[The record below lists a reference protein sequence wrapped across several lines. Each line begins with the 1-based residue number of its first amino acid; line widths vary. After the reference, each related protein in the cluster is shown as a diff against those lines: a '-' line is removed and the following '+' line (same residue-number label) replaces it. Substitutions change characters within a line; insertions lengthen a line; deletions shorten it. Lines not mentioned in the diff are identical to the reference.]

1 MTGRGKAEGVK
12 KERVLSLIKGFGP
25 ESFLA
30 FRFEVK
36 PAEEADIQI
45 GCRCHCFLRLQYSSC
60 YHWAFVVLNMDD
72 NLTRPI

>member
-36 PAEEADIQI
+36 PAEEAD
-45 GCRCHCFLRLQYSSC
+45 
-60 YHWAFVVLNMDD
+60 
-72 NLTRPI
+72 